1 MRPCRSS
8 SPYWCARL
16 RIVLLLTLAASLVRP
31 ASALAGDRSRDLG
44 IPFEGTP
51 GRWNGITDVDGVEVG
66 HVTLIS
72 GEGKLKV
79 GSGPVRTGV
88 TSIFPRGKRTVAP
101 VFAGCFALNGNGEMT
116 GTHWVEEAGVLEG
129 PITLTNGYSVGTAR
143 DGVLTWLRE
152 HAKDLGADKYD
163 DDFGGL
169 PVVAET
175 WDGDLSD
182 VKGFHVKQK
191 NVLDALDA
199 AKTGPVAEG
208 NVGGG
213 TGMICYDFKGGIGTS
228 SRKLSKASGG
238 YTVGVLVQC
247 NFGQREQLRIA
258 GIPVGKE
265 IPLKEIPVGK
275 KAETGKPEPAK
286 EKGSLIIVIAT
297 DAPLLPHQLK
307 RLARR
312 GAHGLART
320 GGVSGNGSG
329 DLFLAFSTANV
340 EGVRPTGVNPVRM
353 LANGD
358 MDDLFSATVQATEE
372 AIVNALV
379 AAKDM
384 TGADGYTARALPHQ
398 RIGELLKKYKPR
410 E

>member
-1 MRPCRSS
+1 LFLALVASV
-8 SPYWCARL
+8 ARTGGA
-16 RIVLLLTLAASLVRP
+16 VGA
-31 ASALAGDRSRDLG
+31 DRARDLG
-44 IPFEGTP
+44 IPFDGKP
-51 GRWNGITDVDGVEVG
+51 GRWNAITDVDGVEVG

-72 GEGKLKV
+72 GEGKLKI
-79 GSGPVRTGV
+79 GTGPIRTGV
-88 TSIFPRGKRTVAP
+88 TSIFPRGKRSIAP
-101 VFAGCFALNGNGEMT
+101 VFAGCFALNGAGEMT
-116 GTHWVEEAGVLEG
+116 GTHWVDEAGVLEG

-143 DGVLTWLRE
+143 DGVLIWLRE
-152 HAKDLGADKYD
+152 HGKELGADKYD

-182 VKGFHVKQK
+182 VKGFHVKRQH
-191 NVLDALDA
+191 VLEALDA
-199 AKTGPVAEG
+199 AKSGPVAEG

-228 SRKLSKASGG
+228 SRKLSKESGG

-247 NFGQREQLRIA
+247 NFGQRDQLRIA
-258 GIPVGKE
+258 GVPFGKL
-265 IPLKEIPVGK
+265 IPLTEIPVGK
-275 KAETGKPEPAK
+275 AAQQEKSERPK

-312 GAHGLART
+312 GTHGLART

-329 DLFLAFSTANV
+329 DLFIAFSTANV
-340 EGVRPTGVNPVRM
+340 EGVRPTGVNQVRM

-358 MDDLFSATVQATEE
+358 MDGLFTATVQAAEE

-379 AAKDM
+379 AARDM
-384 TGADGYTARALPHQ
+384 TGADGYTARALPHK
-398 RIGELLKKYKPR
+398 RIAEILKKYKPS

>member
-1 MRPCRSS
+1 
-8 SPYWCARL
+8 
-16 RIVLLLTLAASLVRP
+16 
-31 ASALAGDRSRDLG
+31 
-44 IPFEGTP
+44 
-51 GRWNGITDVDGVEVG
+51 
-66 HVTLIS
+66 
-72 GEGKLKV
+72 
-79 GSGPVRTGV
+79 
-88 TSIFPRGKRTVAP
+88 
-101 VFAGCFALNGNGEMT
+101 
-116 GTHWVEEAGVLEG
+116 
-129 PITLTNGYSVGTAR
+129 
-143 DGVLTWLRE
+143 LTWLRDHGKE
-152 HAKDLGADKYD
+152 LGTDKYD
-163 DDFGGL
+163 EDYGCI

-182 VKGFHVKQK
+182 VKGLHVKRK
-191 NVLDALDA
+191 NVLDALEA
-199 AKTGPVAEG
+199 AKPGPVAEG

-228 SRKLSKASGG
+228 SRKLPKESGG

-247 NFGQREQLRIA
+247 NFGQRDQLRIA
-258 GIPVGKE
+258 GIPFGKE
-265 IPLKEIPVGK
+265 IPLKEIPIGK
-275 KAETGKPEPAK
+275 KVEESKPERIK

-312 GAHGLART
+312 GTHGLART

-329 DLFLAFSTANV
+329 DLFLAFSTANA
-340 EGVRPTGVNPVRM
+340 EGTRPTGVNPVRV

-358 MDDLFSATVQATEE
+358 MDGLFSATVQATEE

-398 RIGELLKKYKPR
+398 RVVEVLKKYKPR

>member
-1 MRPCRSS
+1 MSVVLTGD
-8 SPYWCARL
+8 WATRL
-16 RIVLLLTLAASLVRP
+16 RIVLLLTLAASPRRP
-31 ASALAGDRSRDLG
+31 ASAVAGDRARDLG
-44 IPFEGTP
+44 IPFDGTP

-79 GSGPVRTGV
+79 GVGPVRTGV
-88 TSIFPRGKRTVAP
+88 TSIFPRGKRSIAP

-143 DGVLTWLRE
+143 DGVLTWLRD
-152 HAKDLGADKYD
+152 HAKNLGTDKYD

-182 VKGFHVKQK
+182 VKGFHVTRK
-191 NVLDALDA
+191 NVFDALDA
-199 AKTGPVAEG
+199 AKAGPVAEG

-228 SRKLSKASGG
+228 SRRLSKASGG

-258 GIPVGKE
+258 GIPFGKE
-265 IPLKEIPVGK
+265 IPLKEIPIGK
-275 KAETGKPEPAK
+275 KAEADKPGPAK
-286 EKGSLIIVIAT
+286 EKGSLIIIIAT

-312 GAHGLART
+312 GTHGLART

-329 DLFLAFSTANV
+329 DLFLAFSTANI

-358 MDDLFSATVQATEE
+358 MDGVFEATVQATEE

-398 RIGELLKKYKPR
+398 RIGEILKKYKPR

>member
-1 MRPCRSS
+1 LARP
-8 SPYWCARL
+8 PWA
-16 RIVLLLTLAASLVRP
+16 VGA
-31 ASALAGDRSRDLG
+31 DRARDLG
-44 IPFEGTP
+44 IPFDGTP
-51 GRWNGITDVDGVEVG
+51 GRWNAISDVDGVEVG

-88 TSIFPRGKRTVAP
+88 TSIFPRGKRFIAP
-101 VFAGCFALNGNGEMT
+101 VFAGCFSLNGNGEMT

-143 DGVLTWLRE
+143 DGVLTWLRD
-152 HAKDLGADKYD
+152 HAKDLGAAQYD

-182 VKGFHVKQK
+182 VKGFHVKRK
-191 NVLDALDA
+191 DVIDALDA
-199 AKTGPVAEG
+199 AKSGPVAEG

-228 SRKLSKASGG
+228 SRKLSKSLGG

-258 GIPVGKE
+258 GIPFGKE

-275 KAETGKPEPAK
+275 KAEAGKPETAK

-329 DLFLAFSTANV
+329 DLFLAFSTANA
-340 EGVRPTGVNPVRM
+340 EGVRPTGVNQVRL

-358 MDDLFSATVQATEE
+358 MDGLFAATVQATEE

-379 AAKDM
+379 AARDM

-398 RIGELLKKYKPR
+398 RIVEILKKYNPR